1 MPPALEGDVLS
12 HRTPREV
19 PLEGILS
26 VVNLLKKPEEQGGG
40 WRCVSSLGRPA
51 LASQT

>member
-1 MPPALEGDVLS
+1 MPPLIRRQCPS
-12 HRTPREV
+12 HWTPREV

-26 VVNLLKKPEEQGGG
+26 VMNLLKKPEEEGGG
-40 WRCVSSLGRPA
+40 WRRVNSLGRPA